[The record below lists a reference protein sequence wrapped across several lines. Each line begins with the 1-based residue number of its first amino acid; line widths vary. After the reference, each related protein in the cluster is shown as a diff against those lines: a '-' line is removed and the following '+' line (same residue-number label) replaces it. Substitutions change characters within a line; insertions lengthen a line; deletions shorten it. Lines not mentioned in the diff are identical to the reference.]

1 MPSGKR
7 AKQQR
12 RDAASKPPP
21 VRSKGAPRGP
31 RGPRQA
37 SPRVLAI
44 GGGIVALAVI
54 GIVLGLVLGGG
65 SSSGIPKGTPTT
77 GTVDANSLPGA
88 QEIRNL
94 YKGIPQQGF
103 YLGKA
108 NAPVQMTMFI
118 DLQCPVCQ
126 DFEVNDLPTIVDKYV
141 RTGNVRIHL
150 RPWAFIGPDSFKGQ
164 DFTIAAAEQ
173 NKAFD
178 FAGVLY
184 DNQGVENSGWM
195 SDAVLAQ
202 IAASVDGLNVPQLF
216 SDRSSGTTKSE
227 VKTVDSEASKMNV
240 SGTPTI
246 FVGKTGETP
255 KSVSGQGQ
263 APTLQDVEDAID
275 VALVKA

>member
-7 AKQQR
+7 ARQQR
-12 RDAASKPPP
+12 RQAVARPPA

-65 SSSGIPKGTPTT
+65 SSSGIPTGTPTV
-77 GTVDANSLPGA
+77 GTLENALPGA
-88 QEIRNL
+88 TTIDAL

-108 NAPVQMTMFI
+108 DAPVQMTMFI

-126 DFEVNDLPTIVDKYV
+126 DFEVNDLPAIVDKYV

-150 RPWAFIGPDSFKGQ
+150 RPWAFIGTDSYKGQ
-164 DFTIAAAEQ
+164 DFAIAAAKQ
-173 NKAFD
+173 NKLFN

-184 DNQGVENSGWM
+184 DNQGEENSGWM
-195 SDAVLAQ
+195 TDAILAK
-202 IAASVDGLNVPQLF
+202 IAASVPGLNVPQLF
-216 SDRSSGTTKSE
+216 ADRSSSTTKSE
-227 VKTVDSEASKMNV
+227 VTQVDSEASHQNV

-246 FVGKTGETP
+246 FVGKTGQTP
-255 KSVSGQGQ
+255 HDVSGAGQ
-263 APTLQDVEDAID
+263 APTLQDVEQAID
-275 VALVKA
+275 AALVKA